1 MELLANVNLAEDIEI
16 AAPYGRIVVIG
27 SRGAVEINPQQTMMK
42 DSNIIGMALPNTPA
56 GDMAVIHAALGR
68 GLTDGSLRPVVGRE
82 LPLADAFEAHQAVLR
97 PGAHGK
103 IVLIP

>member
-1 MELLANVNLAEDIEI
+1 
-16 AAPYGRIVVIG
+16 
-27 SRGAVEINPQQTMMK
+27 
-42 DSNIIGMALPNTPA
+42 MALPNTPA

-82 LPLADAFEAHQAVLR
+82 LPLADAFEGREVMR

-103 IVLIP
+103 IVLFP